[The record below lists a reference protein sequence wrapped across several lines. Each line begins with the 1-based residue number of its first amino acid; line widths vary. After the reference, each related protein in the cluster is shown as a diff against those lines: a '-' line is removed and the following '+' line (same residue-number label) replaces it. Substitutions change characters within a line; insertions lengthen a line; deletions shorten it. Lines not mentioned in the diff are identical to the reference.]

1 MAPSGQMQQLN
12 DTGEMGKE
20 DEERGKKIKAEAL
33 SPFLPSFPL
42 SPKKILC
49 MQLKCVHGN
58 YRQSFVDGM
67 GVSA

>member
-12 DTGEMGKE
+12 DTGEMGEE
-20 DEERGKKIKAEAL
+20 DGERGKKIKAESL